1 MSDVQ
6 VSRDDSVALLRHPPA
21 SRMEAAADVPTLA
34 AQRAA
39 AERELLLSG
48 LPGRKDEAWRFTS
61 VRSVL
66 EITPE
71 APADLFML
79 DRVGAS
85 ARELFPNAGMVLP
98 IVDGV
103 PLVTAVSTLPDGVQL
118 IALDDAHR
126 AGVAAEPVVLTR
138 ERHFR
143 ALNTARFERGALLR
157 IAGEQQ
163 AAIHLVYLSTG
174 TSVAHAKLH
183 VEVAPGASA
192 SVVEHFVGQPGAS
205 VRTSQPVD
213 DPRKDVLLNAVTDV
227 RVGKNAELEHVR
239 VHRSAQHLLG
249 EVAVEVHR
257 DARYRS
263 RVVTL
268 GGPLMRLGLHV
279 ALVGEGGSATLE
291 GAYHVD
297 GRDHVDHHTLVE
309 HRASRCES
317 REDYRGVIDQHGTA
331 VFDGI
336 AWVHRAALVS
346 EAHQQNRNLL
356 LTETA
361 TVHTKP
367 HLEIDTDSVVAS
379 HGATVGSLDED
390 QVFYLR
396 SRGLRDGQARALLT
410 FAFVR
415 ELLERVSDEATRT
428 RAMQDMAARLP
439 DGAGL
444 LELFQE
450 VP

>member
-6 VSRDDSVALLRHPPA
+6 RIQAVDGAALLRPQPG
-21 SRMEAAADVPTLA
+21 RRVEAAADVPTLA
-34 AQRAA
+34 AQRSA
-39 AERELLLSG
+39 AERALLERG

-66 EITPE
+66 EMAPQE
-71 APADLFML
+71 PADLFTL
-79 DRVGAS
+79 DRVGAQ
-85 ARELFPNAGMVLP
+85 AQGLFPSDSVVLP

-103 PLVTAVSTLPDGVQL
+103 PLVTAVGSLPEGVQL
-118 IALDDAHR
+118 LALDDAHR
-126 AGVAAEPVVLTR
+126 AGVAEAPVLLAP

-143 ALNTARFERGALLR
+143 ALNTARFERGAVLR
-157 IAGEQQ
+157 VTGEHNT
-163 AAIHLVYLSTG
+163 AIHLVYVSTG
-174 TSVAHAKLH
+174 TSVAHAKVH
-183 VEVAPGASA
+183 VEVAAQA
-192 SVVEHFVGQPGAS
+192 RATVVEHFLGGLGDG
-205 VRTSQPVD
+205 VRA
-213 DPRKDVLLNAVTDV
+213 DVLLNAVTDV
-227 RVGKNAELEHVR
+227 RVGKNAALEHVR
-239 VHRSAQHLLG
+239 VHQSRQHLLG

-257 DARYRS
+257 DARYHS

-291 GAYHVD
+291 GVYHVD

-309 HRASRCES
+309 HRAPRCTS

-336 AWVHRAALVS
+336 AWVHRDALVS

-379 HGATVGSLDED
+379 HGATVGSLDAD

-396 SRGLRDGQARALLT
+396 TRGMREAQARALIT
-410 FAFVR
+410 FAFAR
-415 ELLERVSDEATRT
+415 ELLERISDDVTRT
-428 RAMQDMAARLP
+428 RAQDDMARRLP
-439 DGAGL
+439 DGEGL

-450 VP
+450 AP

>member
-1 MSDVQ
+1 MSAVHGAEADE
-6 VSRDDSVALLRHPPA
+6 SVALLRPQPG
-21 SRMEAAADVPTLA
+21 RRVEPTEEVPTLA

-39 AERELLLSG
+39 AERALLASG

-61 VRSVL
+61 VRAVL
-66 EITPE
+66 ELAPE
-71 APADLFML
+71 APADLFTL
-79 DRVGAS
+79 DRVGAR
-85 ARELFPNAGMVLP
+85 ARELVAGGAVLP

-103 PLVTAVSTLPDGVQL
+103 ALVTAVDALPNGVQL
-118 IALDDAHR
+118 MALDDAHR
-126 AGVAAEPVVLTR
+126 AGVAVTPVQLVP

-157 IAGEQQ
+157 VEGQQ
-163 AAIHLVYLSTG
+163 EAPIHVVYLGTG
-174 TSVAHAKLH
+174 SAVAHAKLH
-183 VEVAPGASA
+183 VEVVAGAR
-192 SVVEHFVGQPGAS
+192 VTLVEHFVGQPASAGAE
-205 VRTSQPVD
+205 
-213 DPRKDVLLNAVTDV
+213 PRAEVLLNAVTDV
-227 RVGKNAELEHVR
+227 RVGQNAELEHVR
-239 VHRSAQHLLG
+239 VHHSRQHLLG
-249 EVAVEVHR
+249 EVAVEVGR
-257 DARYRS
+257 DARYHS

-291 GAYHVD
+291 GVYHVS

-309 HRASRCES
+309 HRASRCTS

-396 SRGLRDGQARALLT
+396 SRGLRESQARALLT

-415 ELLERVSDEATRT
+415 ELLERITDEATRV
-428 RAMQDMAARLP
+428 RAQEEMAARLP

-444 LELFQE
+444 LALFQE
-450 VP
+450 AP

>member
-6 VSRDDSVALLRHPPA
+6 ASHDDGVALLRRQPGG
-21 SRMEAAADVPTLA
+21 RFEAAVDVPTLA

-39 AERELLLSG
+39 AERALLASG

-66 EITPE
+66 ELTPE
-71 APADLFML
+71 APADLFTL
-79 DRVGAS
+79 DRVGAA
-85 ARELFPNAGMVLP
+85 ARDLFPRAAMVLP

-103 PLVTAVSTLPDGVQL
+103 PLVTAVETLPDGVQL
-118 IALDDAHR
+118 VALDDAHR
-126 AGVAAEPVVLTR
+126 AGVAAEPVLLTR

-157 IAGEQQ
+157 IEGQLQ
-163 AAIHLVYLSTG
+163 GAIHLVYLGTG
-174 TSVAHAKLH
+174 IAVAHAKVH
-183 VEVAPGASA
+183 VEVASGAHA
-192 SVVEHFVGQPGAS
+192 TVVEHFLGQRADG
-205 VRTSQPVD
+205 
-213 DPRKDVLLNAVTDV
+213 PRREVLLNAVTDV
-227 RVGKNAELEHVR
+227 RVGKNADLEHVR
-239 VHRSAQHLLG
+239 VHHSTQYLLG
-249 EVAVEVHR
+249 EVAVEVQR
-257 DARYRS
+257 DARYHS

-291 GAYHVD
+291 GVYHVD

-309 HRASRCES
+309 HRAPRCTS

-336 AWVHRAALVS
+336 AWVHRDALVS

-415 ELLERVSDEATRT
+415 ELLERITDDVT
-428 RAMQDMAARLP
+428 RARAQEHMAARLP
-439 DGAGL
+439 DGKGL

-450 VP
+450 AP